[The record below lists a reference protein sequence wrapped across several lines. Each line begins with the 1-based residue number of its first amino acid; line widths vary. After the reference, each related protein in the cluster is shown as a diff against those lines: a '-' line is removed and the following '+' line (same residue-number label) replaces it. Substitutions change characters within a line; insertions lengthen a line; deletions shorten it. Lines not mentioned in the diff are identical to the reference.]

1 MEARYTR
8 ALFFLSILQPIK
20 YLKPLFLLQENLL
33 DKNIT
38 SISTLSMMVRILEEL
53 NFCCFDFLTTEVQ
66 NFFVYYLLIIILKK
80 TYFVT
85 NYNYIGKKVFLW
97 KSLAT
102 TVTQRIQHKQNILN
116 ITCIIQPN
124 NSDSLHTLHCTH
136 KLFQPSQGS
145 SFTLQIFKAPRLSK
159 ITHTT

>member
-1 MEARYTR
+1 MFFAHSKNRINSNTIRTLSQGILSPYVILKIFTIFNC
-8 ALFFLSILQPIK
+8 LFLIKRDKYLGSSKAFTDSPIYGSKIHKSIIFLSILQPIK

-85 NYNYIGKKVFLW
+85 NYNYIGKKVFY
-97 KSLAT
+97 
-102 TVTQRIQHKQNILN
+102 
-116 ITCIIQPN
+116 
-124 NSDSLHTLHCTH
+124 
-136 KLFQPSQGS
+136 
-145 SFTLQIFKAPRLSK
+145 
-159 ITHTT
+159 

>member
-85 NYNYIGKKVFLW
+85 NYNYIGKKVFY
-97 KSLAT
+97 
-102 TVTQRIQHKQNILN
+102 
-116 ITCIIQPN
+116 
-124 NSDSLHTLHCTH
+124 
-136 KLFQPSQGS
+136 
-145 SFTLQIFKAPRLSK
+145 
-159 ITHTT
+159 